1 LIAGRNSQDI
11 SGLLGTPGRAV
22 IIHRDDMVLARD
34 RIAAWEPD
42 ANGKS

>member
-1 LIAGRNSQDI
+1 
-11 SGLLGTPGRAV
+11 V

>member
-1 LIAGRNSQDI
+1 
-11 SGLLGTPGRAV
+11 V

-42 ANGKS
+42 ADGKS